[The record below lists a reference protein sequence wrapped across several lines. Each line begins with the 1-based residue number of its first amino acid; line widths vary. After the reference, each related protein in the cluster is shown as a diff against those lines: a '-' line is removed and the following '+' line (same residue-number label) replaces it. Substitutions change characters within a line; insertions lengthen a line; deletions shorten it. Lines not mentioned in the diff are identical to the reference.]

1 MAPGGDTLIPGAA
14 RPAAVGA
21 PLGRG
26 GAGRCSW
33 CPGSL
38 RRAALAELQQ
48 FPGPRGEDVSG
59 PGRFNTGCCCVP
71 SGVRDDEDMSGCPDN
86 GCYKLLL
93 TV

>member
-1 MAPGGDTLIPGAA
+1 MAPGGDNLIPGAA

-59 PGRFNTGCCCVP
+59 RGGSTPAAAVHPLEAETMRT
-71 SGVRDDEDMSGCPDN
+71 
-86 GCYKLLL
+86 
-93 TV
+93 